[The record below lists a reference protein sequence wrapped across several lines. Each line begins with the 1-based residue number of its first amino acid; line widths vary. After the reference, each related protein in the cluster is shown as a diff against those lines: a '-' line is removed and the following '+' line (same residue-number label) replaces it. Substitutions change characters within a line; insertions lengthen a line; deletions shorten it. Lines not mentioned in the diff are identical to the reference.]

1 MSITGAI
8 AGTNQSG
15 KTSTSG
21 ASSNRS
27 TLNANDFIKLMITQ
41 LQNQDPTNP
50 AKSSELL
57 SQVSQI
63 GQLQSS
69 TQLQTAITGIVTQSQ
84 IGSAGNLI
92 GKAVQGVDDQNN
104 NVQGVVD
111 SVRVSQNQVFLELHT
126 GKELQLGKVTMIG
139 NGPAATAPTIPPA
152 TTAAA

>member
-1 MSITGAI
+1 MSTLGALSA
-8 AGTNQSG
+8 AGLSG
-15 KTSTSG
+15 TTTKATPS

-41 LQNQDPTNP
+41 LQNQDPTAP

-69 TQLQTAITGIVTQSQ
+69 TQLQTVLTGLVTQGQ

-92 GKAVQGVDDQNN
+92 GKVVQGVDDQNN
-104 NVQGVVD
+104 EIHGVVD
-111 SVRVSQNQVFLELHT
+111 SVRVSQNQVYLELHS
-126 GKELQLGKVTMIG
+126 GKEVQFGKVTTIA
-139 NGPAATAPTIPPA
+139 NAPATAV
-152 TTAAA
+152 AA